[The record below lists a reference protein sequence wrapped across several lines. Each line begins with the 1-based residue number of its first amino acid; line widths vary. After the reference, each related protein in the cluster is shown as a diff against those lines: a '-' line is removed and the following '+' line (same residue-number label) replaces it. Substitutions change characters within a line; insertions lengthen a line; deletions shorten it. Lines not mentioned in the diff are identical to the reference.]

1 MPPWLQAILVE
12 LDRLYVGYYAV
23 TALMAIL
30 WAASEVIIGSPEQPM
45 RALRT
50 RGAAV
55 LMLTNALFACLALG
69 AALALIPGSASFWT
83 ALGVGL
89 AWQSMLRGGINIQ
102 PLPLSPGAGDSEG
115 MGVPLNELY
124 KRLQGFCVD
133 QIRRQLVEERVELM
147 ERAIARLD
155 IPELARVARLVTVA
169 LGSGSAEAEQFISRL
184 ESEQDR
190 PEEQREIMLIS
201 LILDKGGGDILHGRL
216 RQRRR
221 RD

>member
-1 MPPWLQAILVE
+1 MPLWLQAVTNE
-12 LDRLYVGYYAV
+12 LGRLNAGYYAV

-55 LMLTNALFACLALG
+55 LMLINALFACLALG

-89 AWQSMLRGGINIQ
+89 AWQSMLRGGINLQ
-102 PLPLSPGAGDSEG
+102 PLPLSPGADSEG

-133 QIRRQLVEERVELM
+133 QIRRQLVEERVELI
-147 ERAIARLD
+147 ERAIARLTV
-155 IPELARVARLVTVA
+155 PELAHIARLVTAA
-169 LGSGSAEAEQFISRL
+169 LGSGSAEAEQYINRL
-184 ESEQDR
+184 ENDQDY

-201 LILDKGGGDILHGRL
+201 LILDKGGGDILHSRL
-216 RQRRR
+216 RERRR
-221 RD
+221 RR

>member
-1 MPPWLQAILVE
+1 MSIWLQAVLTE
-12 LDRLYVGYYAV
+12 LGRLNLGYYAV

-45 RALRT
+45 SALRT

-55 LMLTNALFACLALG
+55 LMLANALFACLALG
-69 AALALIPGSASFWT
+69 AALTLIPGSASFWT

-102 PLPLSPGAGDSEG
+102 PLPLSPGAASNES

-124 KRLQGFCVD
+124 RRLQDFCVD
-133 QIRRQLVEERVELM
+133 QIRRQLVEERVNMM
-147 ERAIARLD
+147 ERAIAKLG
-155 IPELARVARLVTVA
+155 IPDLARIARLVAVA
-169 LGSGSAEAEQFISRL
+169 LGSGPAEAEQFISRL

-201 LILDKGGGDILHGRL
+201 LILDNGGGDILNGRL
-216 RQRRR
+216 RERRR
-221 RD
+221 RR